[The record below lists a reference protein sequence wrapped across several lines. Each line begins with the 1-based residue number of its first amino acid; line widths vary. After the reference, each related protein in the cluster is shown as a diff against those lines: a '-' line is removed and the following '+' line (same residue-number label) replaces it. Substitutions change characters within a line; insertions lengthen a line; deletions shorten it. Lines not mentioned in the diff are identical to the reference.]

1 MRDFITLSDLS
12 IEELEGIIRLG
23 EELKERWKRGVN
35 EPVLEGK
42 TLGMIFQKPSL
53 RTRVSFEVGM
63 SHLGGRAM
71 YLSPAEVGLGRREAV
86 QDVARVLSRY
96 VDGIMARVFDHRD
109 VEQLARFSEV
119 PVINGLSDRFH
130 PCQALADMLT
140 LHEKLG
146 DLAGK
151 KLAYVGDGNNVLH
164 SLLLSA
170 PRIGMNVAVAT
181 PRRYGPDG
189 DVVRLASE
197 LAADSGG
204 RITLQSDPQQA
215 VRGADVIYTDT
226 WASMGQEDERGDRM
240 AVFPPYQVNEK
251 LMELAKPDVMVMHCL
266 PAHRGEEITD
276 AVIDGRHSIVYDQ
289 AENRLHAQKAI
300 LVILLK
306 DG

>member
-12 IEELEGIIRLG
+12 TEELEGIIRLG
-23 EELKERWKRGVN
+23 EELKERWKRGGN

-63 SHLGGRAM
+63 SHLGGRAV

-151 KLAYVGDGNNVLH
+151 RLAYVGDGNNVLH

-181 PRRYGPDG
+181 PRGYGPDG

-197 LAADSGG
+197 LASDSGG

-226 WASMGQEDERGDRM
+226 WASMGQEDERGDRL
-240 AVFPPYQVNEK
+240 AIFPPYQVNEK
-251 LMELAKPDVMVMHCL
+251 LVELAKPDVMVMHCL

-306 DG
+306 GG